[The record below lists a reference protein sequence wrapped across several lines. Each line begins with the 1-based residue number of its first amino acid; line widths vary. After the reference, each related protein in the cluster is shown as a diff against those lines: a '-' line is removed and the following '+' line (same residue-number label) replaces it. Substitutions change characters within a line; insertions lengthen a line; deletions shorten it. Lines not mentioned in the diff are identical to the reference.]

1 MSKNQDLPIYKA
13 TYDLMLSLMNYV
25 KNMEKGYKQL
35 IGNKLLDECS
45 ESILMIYKANYARG
59 KERVNCINLLKNKL
73 EVLQLLIRLSKD
85 LRLISIK
92 QFSNLIEIQDS
103 INKQINGWL
112 KYAKDTIEAKM

>member
-1 MSKNQDLPIYKA
+1 MSKNQNLPIYKA
-13 TYDLMLSLMNYV
+13 TYDLMLNLMNYV

-35 IGNKLLDECS
+35 IGNKLLEECS

-103 INKQINGWL
+103 INKQING
-112 KYAKDTIEAKM
+112 

>member
-13 TYDLMLSLMNYV
+13 TYDLMLNLMNYV

-35 IGNKLLDECS
+35 IGNKLLEECS